1 MRLGQRT
8 SLSFSL
14 SATPFGLF
22 SGSTSRMTLF
32 SFTLLFVEFRV
43 LRRLPH
49 PPPDELPPSR
59 LPGR

>member
-22 SGSTSRMTLF
+22 SGSTSRMALF

-43 LRRLPH
+43 LRRLP
-49 PPPDELPPSR
+49 PPSS
-59 LPGR
+59 